1 MSDPEPTETKSLFNP
16 EEPLTLGTFLG
27 NFFKFVSTNVTDVF
41 PLFFSYCMFN
51 YTDAPGNSAIAGL
64 AISCFMFYFGFSYDF
79 YEVENTLCG
88 PFFAKKNYK
97 FFAVRTIRVFLIN
110 LSFFLFSCCAM
121 FVNKPLLEVF
131 GVEQDIVD
139 DTTKY
144 MYLYVPTVGLLFMI
158 TNFLRG
164 EFYRFYGLDF
174 EIGILIQ
181 IF

>member
-1 MSDPEPTETKSLFNP
+1 
-16 EEPLTLGTFLG
+16 
-27 NFFKFVSTNVTDVF
+27 
-41 PLFFSYCMFN
+41 
-51 YTDAPGNSAIAGL
+51 
-64 AISCFMFYFGFSYDF
+64 
-79 YEVENTLCG
+79 
-88 PFFAKKNYK
+88 
-97 FFAVRTIRVFLIN
+97 
-110 LSFFLFSCCAM
+110 M